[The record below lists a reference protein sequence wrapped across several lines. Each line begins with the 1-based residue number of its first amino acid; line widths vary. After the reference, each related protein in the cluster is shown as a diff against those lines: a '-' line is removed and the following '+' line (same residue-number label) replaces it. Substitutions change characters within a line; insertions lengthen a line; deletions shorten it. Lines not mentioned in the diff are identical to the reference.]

1 MIRNAYRRL
10 HALEKP
16 LVEFFFNIFLQ
27 TIQPT
32 QIPTDILI
40 SHAVDGKRP
49 TPAEAGDIMR
59 ENGTFWKSELQ
70 SLGNQFLQ
78 ATIDDP
84 RLLTLQNAALYQQ
97 IKRYFNE
104 EG

>member
-1 MIRNAYRRL
+1 
-10 HALEKP
+10 
-16 LVEFFFNIFLQ
+16 
-27 TIQPT
+27 
-32 QIPTDILI
+32 
-40 SHAVDGKRP
+40 
-49 TPAEAGDIMR
+49 MR
-59 ENGTFWKSELQ
+59 ENGTFWKAELQ

-78 ATIDDP
+78 ATIADP